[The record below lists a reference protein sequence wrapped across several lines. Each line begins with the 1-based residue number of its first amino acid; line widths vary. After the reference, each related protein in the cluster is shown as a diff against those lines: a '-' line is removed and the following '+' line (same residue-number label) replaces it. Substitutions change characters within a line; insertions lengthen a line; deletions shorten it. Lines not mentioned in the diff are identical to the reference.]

1 MRNRSALVPPFVP
14 VTHSAYRLTVVPQQ
28 IGRKRPASDD
38 LRALVLPTGQLKAP
52 IDRHFWWGT
61 GCDGCGEGVC
71 MSAAV
76 DRIDILD
83 ESGRSI
89 GWVDPATGIRNLLD
103 PGHKREFNEMVDFW
117 MTTAGVEE
125 PESAPTTLTER
136 MSVSEVRFPDPPVIR
151 SLLVPLRPL
160 T

>member
-1 MRNRSALVPPFVP
+1 
-14 VTHSAYRLTVVPQQ
+14 
-28 IGRKRPASDD
+28 
-38 LRALVLPTGQLKAP
+38 
-52 IDRHFWWGT
+52 
-61 GCDGCGEGVC
+61 

-103 PGHKREFNEMVDFW
+103 PGHKREFDEMVDFW

-125 PESAPTTLTER
+125 PELAPTTLTER
-136 MSVSEVRFPDPPVIR
+136 MSVNEVRFPDPPVIR